1 MKTFSVLIGGISG
14 AQSTLNIMLTEGHF
28 NRNLPLGKIVEL
40 TSTNPAKLFG
50 LYPHK
55 GIIAVD
61 SDADLAIV
69 DLNRSFELKKENLFY
84 RHQQSPYVGRTFK
97 GQVTTTIVNGAI
109 VFENGSITTVEKI
122 KI

>member
-1 MKTFSVLIGGISG
+1 MMTFSVPGAGFPG

-50 LYPHK
+50 SLSHK

-69 DLNRSFELKKENLFY
+69 NLNKSFELKKEDLFY
-84 RHQQSPYVGRTFK
+84 CHQQCFMFSRTFK
-97 GQVTTTIVNGAI
+97 GQVYNNDCQWGYC
-109 VFENGSITTVEKI
+109 F
-122 KI
+122 